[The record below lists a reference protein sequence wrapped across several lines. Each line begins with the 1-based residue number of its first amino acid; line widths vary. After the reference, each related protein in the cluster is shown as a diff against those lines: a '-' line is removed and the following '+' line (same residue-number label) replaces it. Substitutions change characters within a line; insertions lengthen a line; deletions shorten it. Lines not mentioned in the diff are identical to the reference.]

1 MLTES
6 ATVVDAR
13 DGYLWVESQS
23 RSGCSQ
29 CASSTCTTSV
39 VAKLFGV
46 RTNRL
51 RLENTLDA
59 KPGQQVLVGI
69 PDALLVQ
76 ASIWAYL
83 VPLLLMFV
91 MAVIAQVLGLGQGSQ
106 SVVALTGLAAG
117 FFLMRLKMSGQK
129 AHRHFVP
136 RLLQIEDEQQVRIE
150 FSDLSELSRSN
161 Q

>member
-59 KPGQQVLVGI
+59 KPGQRVEIGI
-69 PDALLVQ
+69 PDELLVS
-76 ASIWAYL
+76 ASVWAYL
-83 VPLLLMFV
+83 VPLLLMFATAIV
-91 MAVIAQVLGLGQGSQ
+91 AQVLGLDQGTQ
-106 SVVALTGLAAG
+106 SVMAMAGLAAG
-117 FFLMRLKMSGQK
+117 FYLVRLRTSGHQ
-129 AHRHFVP
+129 ARRRFVP
-136 RLLQIEDEQQVRIE
+136 KLLRIHEEHSVRIE
-150 FSDLSELSRSN
+150 FSELSRSKP
-161 Q
+161 